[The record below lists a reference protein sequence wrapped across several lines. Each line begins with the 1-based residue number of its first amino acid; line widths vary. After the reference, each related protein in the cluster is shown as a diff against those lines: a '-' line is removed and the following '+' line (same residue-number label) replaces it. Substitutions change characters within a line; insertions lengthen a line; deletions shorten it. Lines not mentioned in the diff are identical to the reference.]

1 MNRGLY
7 GKLAVNN
14 IKHNREFYPAV
25 SVDRDAD
32 GGILLY
38 HAVPQSQSGTG

>member
-14 IKHNREFYPAV
+14 IKAQQTVLPAV